1 MPDVPVFLDR
11 RNKNKPVLS
20 LEQKAAGTDADPLR

>member
-11 RNKNKPVLS
+11 RNKNKPALS
-20 LEQKAAGTDADPLR
+20 LEPKAARTDADPLR